1 MHHCAVRGWSVC
13 NKENWTMTPTL
24 FEAMFEIN
32 VAIVMVAVTVVIFV
46 WFQRS
51 EAAASAMRMMR
62 MMARVGLDLGIST
75 HGDSRSKAIMKE
87 ARCRCGRCPVEDLC
101 DRWLAGKVEGGNTFC
116 PNARTF
122 RSLTGIT
129 GRTG

>member
-1 MHHCAVRGWSVC
+1 M
-13 NKENWTMTPTL
+13 NPTL
-24 FEAMFEIN
+24 LEAMFEIN

-51 EAAASAMRMMR
+51 EAAASAMRMVW
-62 MMARVGLDLGIST
+62 MMTHVGLDLGIST

-87 ARCRCGRCPVEDLC
+87 ARCRCANCPVPDLC
-101 DRWLAGKVEGGNTFC
+101 DRWLAGKAKGSNAFC
-116 PNARTF
+116 PNAQVLRILTRT
-122 RSLTGIT
+122 S

>member
-1 MHHCAVRGWSVC
+1 M
-13 NKENWTMTPTL
+13 NPTL
-24 FEAMFEIN
+24 FEAMFAIN
-32 VAIVMVAVTVVIFV
+32 VAMVMVAVTVVLFV
-46 WFQRS
+46 WFQGS
-51 EAAASAMRMMR
+51 EAAGSAMRMMR
-62 MMARVGLDLGIST
+62 TMARVGVDPGIAT
-75 HGDSRSKAIMKE
+75 HGDRRTEAIVKE